1 MMLIRNNFLNI
12 QGYDFF
18 IHLISICTEDLVQR
32 AHGAGQAARWWQSQ
46 TPLLL
51 GTVSEDR
58 YESSPQLTYTPLK
71 LFIAVCLCVFVCVCV
86 HPCINSACVSFGNAD
101 SQIGSQLQQWA
112 TQSLALDSIRCH
124 LDNTATHCEVWA
136 RACAVLVCVFVG
148 FHFTFQDFINIFAS
162 LCTLCISYASLC
174 RQTMHCMCKLC
185 MCDGVCLYL
194 HISSVFFFDLWNSL
208 GPSHTAASL

>member
-1 MMLIRNNFLNI
+1 MLFLFTFLCQHKSLQEDCEQQYIYFIAALKTVKHMMLIRNNFLNI

-71 LFIAVCLCVFVCVCV
+71 LFIAVCLCVFVCVFVSAPV
-86 HPCINSACVSFGNAD
+86 H
-101 SQIGSQLQQWA
+101 
-112 TQSLALDSIRCH
+112 
-124 LDNTATHCEVWA
+124 
-136 RACAVLVCVFVG
+136 
-148 FHFTFQDFINIFAS
+148 
-162 LCTLCISYASLC
+162 
-174 RQTMHCMCKLC
+174 
-185 MCDGVCLYL
+185 
-194 HISSVFFFDLWNSL
+194 
-208 GPSHTAASL
+208 